1 MNKLCILMA
10 TFNGEKFLK
19 QQMQSILDQSYSKF
33 DLYVNDDGSRD
44 KTLDIIKSFSIK
56 DNRVHVLNIK
66 DNNNGQL
73 YNFDKL
79 MRYVNN
85 MEYEYIMFSDQDDIW
100 YKDKILETLRF
111 MKSKENGPT
120 LVYTNYNENN
130 ISGSIKNKY
139 DNFFPTEEHSILL
152 FQNWIMG
159 CTVMINN
166 KLLKYSGSIPPEAD
180 NHDNWVML
188 LALTYGNIFY
198 LDHVTMLHR
207 LHNDNVTNN
216 FKRMNYFKKIN
227 GFIQDVKKGKE
238 FRIKK
243 LKLCKRV
250 LRVPLKEKNRLIIE
264 FYNCLKMKNKIQ
276 RIKLLR
282 ALKIKGLNKHETV
295 KLFLMI

>member
-243 LKLCKRV
+243 LKLCNRV

-282 ALKIKGLNKHETV
+282 ELKIKGLNKHETV

>member
-1 MNKLCILMA
+1 MA

>member
-1 MNKLCILMA
+1 MA

-282 ALKIKGLNKHETV
+282 ELKIKGLNKHETV

>member
-111 MKSKENGPT
+111 MKSKKNGPT

-282 ALKIKGLNKHETV
+282 ELKIKGLNKHETV